1 MENGKPFIFIHPL
14 SDALQKLLD
23 EYKEKAS
30 AESLEIFELENVA
43 EVTQVLPTLGQS
55 LTITSSPKKCAQILQ
70 TCKNII
76 KRNNLKIILLSPK
89 QLPWKVQQKLT
100 KIGLTECAVEPIPQR
115 TLSYKVNLH
124 LRAIKTRSEEEAE
137 MNKTFNADGDNQFN
151 DMDKQ
156 GVEKGIKRDE
166 NELDASDLY
175 GKKDTKSKSID
186 ELKDELNEELIGE
199 AGKIK
204 DPKDNLKDL
213 MKEGLS
219 LDMSDDDEE
228 LDAGAIPESAM
239 PKYVDEDPDA
249 LMNELKGMREELGG
263 NLEGEANFQEAL
275 MKDLEGKGHFKEE
288 AKGGNYEGEG
298 KEADKLKDL
307 AGKSNFKEENQGGNY
322 EGEGKTADQL
332 KDLAGKNNFKE
343 EDQGG
348 NYEGEGKTA
357 DQLKDLAGKNNFKES
372 DQGGNYEG
380 EGKTADQLK
389 SLEGKNKSGAE
400 KQAGNLQ
407 GKTQDGAT
415 AQPDNLAGKNKF
427 QEEKKGNLEGDQK
440 DGADRKAGNLQG
452 KTQEGAAAQP
462 GNLAGKSKE
471 GVERQPGNLGG
482 KTGQAAERKAGNLD
496 GKTGQAAERQAGN
509 LGGKTQQAAERK
521 KDYDGKGQ
529 KADQLEGYYGR
540 KKEKNEENSE
550 DTEKDSSS
558 PLSLAKDKE
567 KKKTEGWEEES
578 KKGMSGEGSEADQMD
593 SHWGKKKDKQE
604 AENSHDDVEQD
615 GTLSLDADKKKK
627 ETTGWKED
635 SKNGMNGKGDGF
647 KADQIDGFYGRKKKQ
662 DEEEEKAKN
671 PKADSLEEDKYRKK
685 EKGYSFETAEGVKK
699 QAPVMEAA
707 DPKKKSGED
716 ESAFE
721 SLLAKTGSEIK
732 YAGPKDWG
740 EQTIDYR
747 KLNDEF
753 GGISTDREGANGTGM
768 EIKEGVPVPE
778 KSAAKDGGLET
789 ADIPIVEAVPRGL
802 DDLVSVLDLYL
813 GKKSPAIILD
823 QIAETI
829 ISKGAEWSLFCKS
842 DGSKLDLSSYAGLD
856 PIKASQ
862 KMNENSAAWLKQG
875 LPEWSDPTFQAEEV
889 TFFFPYFDGVTPLGL
904 FVAHFS
910 KKMVEDDSK
919 TIEVI
924 VEGARG
930 IFLDSHVKVVNEQ
943 PKKPGVLGKLFGKKA
958 S

>member
-70 TCKNII
+70 TCKNNI

-124 LRAIKTRSEEEAE
+124 LRAIKTRSEEEEAE
-137 MNKTFNADGDNQFN
+137 MNKTFGADGENQFN

-156 GVEKGIKRDE
+156 CVEKGIKRDE
-166 NELDASDLY
+166 NELDGSDLY
-175 GKKDTKSKSID
+175 GNKESKSKSID
-186 ELKDELNEELIGE
+186 ELKDELNEELIGQ

-219 LDMSDDDEE
+219 FDMSDDDEE
-228 LDAGAIPESAM
+228 LDAGAMPESAM
-239 PKYVDEDPDA
+239 SKYVDEDPDA

-288 AKGGNYEGEG
+288 NQGGNYEGEG
-298 KEADKLKDL
+298 KTADQLKDL
-307 AGKSNFKEENQGGNY
+307 AGKNNFKEENQGGNY

-332 KDLAGKNNFKE
+332 KDLAGKN
-343 EDQGG
+343 
-348 NYEGEGKTA
+348 
-357 DQLKDLAGKNNFKES
+357 
-372 DQGGNYEG
+372 
-380 EGKTADQLK
+380 K
-389 SLEGKNKSGAE
+389 SAVE

-407 GKTQDGAT
+407 GKTQDGA
-415 AQPDNLAGKNKF
+415 ASQSGNLEGKNKF

-440 DGADRKAGNLQG
+440 DGAERKAD
-452 KTQEGAAAQP
+452 
-462 GNLAGKSKE
+462 NLAGKSKE
-471 GVERQPGNLGG
+471 GAERQPGNLGG
-482 KTGQAAERKAGNLD
+482 KTGQAAERQAGNLD

-529 KADQLEGYYGR
+529 QADQLEGYYGR

-567 KKKTEGWEEES
+567 KKKTEGREEES

-615 GTLSLDADKKKK
+615 GTLSLDADKKEK

-635 SKNGMNGKGDGF
+635 SKNGMKGKGDGF

-699 QAPVMEAA
+699 QAPVMEAE

-813 GKKSPAIILD
+813 GKKSPAIVLD
-823 QIAETI
+823 KIAETI

-904 FVAHFS
+904 FVAHFN

-943 PKKPGVLGKLFGKKA
+943 PKKPSVLGKLFGKKA